1 MEQTVLGSRI
11 YEYVSNHCHAA
22 FGRPR
27 TMKDLVTNLDS
38 RAPAA
43 QRDVLMAADYSAYG
57 GLEESPEESNR
68 IMNQLYAIILS
79 FLNGGGNN

>member
-1 MEQTVLGSRI
+1 VKADNSISEQLDIMFEYAEDDTPVTISQESINEIFELGR
-11 YEYVSNHCHAA
+11 
-22 FGRPR
+22 
-27 TMKDLVTNLDS
+27 
-38 RAPAA
+38 
-43 QRDVLMAADYSAYG
+43 G

>member
-1 MEQTVLGSRI
+1 
-11 YEYVSNHCHAA
+11 
-22 FGRPR
+22 
-27 TMKDLVTNLDS
+27 MKDLASNMDS

-43 QRDVLMAADYSAYG
+43 PAQAFLMAADYSAYG
-57 GLEESPEESNR
+57 GLEESHEESNR

>member
-1 MEQTVLGSRI
+1 MFEYAEDDTPITFSQESINEIFELGR
-11 YEYVSNHCHAA
+11 
-22 FGRPR
+22 
-27 TMKDLVTNLDS
+27 
-38 RAPAA
+38 
-43 QRDVLMAADYSAYG
+43 G